1 MCLVFRL
8 ARSRFILRRQVEGT
22 RWEEEKKNNKEVAQ
36 IRSNQSAARGVW
48 GQSQSYHVSGEAY
61 ATRRGDIRGSDATF
75 DNQQK
80 GNFLVADVV
89 KKKKWKRALLV
100 KKSLGP
106 KLHSV

>member
-1 MCLVFRL
+1 MRQ
-8 ARSRFILRRQVEGT
+8 QVEGT
-22 RWEEEKKNNKEVAQ
+22 AAGRKKKKKKVPE

-75 DNQQK
+75 DKQQK

-89 KKKKWKRALLV
+89 KEKWKRAVLV

-106 KLHSV
+106 KLHSVSV